1 MDYARDRVETAVNGS
16 VTGLSRM
23 MRVFLIEY
31 LVHGNAT
38 KAAETAGY
46 ANPSQ
51 QGSRLTRN
59 KKILAAIDQY
69 FHAQELTAA
78 QVIARL
84 SEQARAAYSDYLNGD
99 GTVDLAE
106 MKRVE
111 MMHLVKAV
119 RPTAHGLVV
128 EFYDAQTALVHVGRY
143 HGLFTDKV
151 EQLVDVKPIQFIEVD
166 DGG

>member
-16 VTGLSRM
+16 ITGLSRM

-38 KAAETAGY
+38 KAAEAAGY

-51 QGSRLTRN
+51 QGSRLTRS

-69 FHAQELTAA
+69 FHAQELSAA
-78 QVIARL
+78 QVVARL
-84 SEQARAAYSDYLNGD
+84 SEQGRAAYADYLNAD
-99 GTVDLAE
+99 GTVDLAG
-106 MKRVE
+106 MKRAGL
-111 MMHLVKAV
+111 MHLVKSV

-128 EFYDAQTALVHVGRY
+128 EFHDAQSALVHVGRY
-143 HGLFTDKV
+143 HGLFTDRV
-151 EQLVDVKPIQFIEVD
+151 EQTIEIEPIQYIEVTE
-166 DGG
+166 

>member
-1 MDYARDRVETAVNGS
+1 
-16 VTGLSRM
+16 M

-59 KKILAAIDQY
+59 KKILEAIDQY
-69 FHAQELTAA
+69 FHAQELSAA
-78 QVIARL
+78 QVVARL
-84 SEQARAAYSDYLNGD
+84 SEQGRAAYAEFIGID
-99 GTVDLAE
+99 GTVDLAR
-106 MKRVE
+106 MDASGL
-111 MMHLVKAV
+111 MHLVKGV
-119 RPTAHGLVV
+119 RPSKYGLVV
-128 EFYDAQTALVHVGRY
+128 EFHDAQTALVHVGRY